1 MLTNSLRRA
10 LALIFLVATAMP
22 SAAESASLAGPL
34 TGATIVEPLVALPS
48 LDQPAAPQSASV
60 AGQSEGAIERA
71 KDFAYLLRRPEE
83 KEATCTIVLL
93 HGSGGDES
101 SLMALATKIAP
112 DALVLGVRGRVS
124 QEGISRWYRR
134 LTPTSFDQQDVRSEA
149 EAFAGFLSAVAAE
162 QKLDLNEA
170 IFIGYSNGANLIG
183 ALTLLHPGLVHRA
196 VLLRAM
202 PVLEKAPETRLGN
215 ADILT
220 IAGSS
225 DLTYGPFAPQL
236 EELLSGRGARVKS
249 HMIDS
254 DHGIG
259 DEDARLVREW
269 LALAAAE

>member
-1 MLTNSLRRA
+1 MLTNSLRRS
-10 LALIFLVATAMP
+10 LALTLLAATAAP
-22 SAAESASLAGPL
+22 AAAENASLTGPL
-34 TGATIVEPLVALPS
+34 TGAIIVEPLVATPS
-48 LDQPAAPQSASV
+48 LDQPAVPQSASA
-60 AGQSEGAIERA
+60 AGQIESAVERA
-71 KDFAYLLRRPEE
+71 KDFIYLVRRPE

-101 SLMALATKIAP
+101 SLMALAAKIEP

-134 LTPTSFDQQDVRSEA
+134 LSPTSFDQQDVRSEA

-162 QKLDLNEA
+162 QKLDLDEA

-225 DLTYGPFAPQL
+225 DVTYGPFAPQL

-269 LALAAAE
+269 LALAVTE